1 MIGYNTAIV
10 LAGTS
15 LLGANAGLVGS
26 FAVLRRR
33 ALLGDTLAHAALP
46 GLCLG
51 FLALGQRSLPAMLAG
66 ALLSGVTGI
75 SIVALLR
82 RFTRL
87 KDDAALGIVLS
98 LSFGLGLA
106 LLRWIQ
112 TSAAGGSKSGIANYI
127 FGTAAGMIA
136 DDLKLIAGVSLLS
149 LVAVALLYKEFR
161 LVTFDAGFARVQG
174 WPDTLLDFL
183 VMALVA
189 TSVIVGLPA
198 VGVVLTA
205 ALLILP
211 AAAARLWTQRLG
223 YLLLLAAV
231 FGAAIGAAGT
241 AASITIAGLPTGP
254 LIVLAGAAVFLF
266 SLMFASRRG
275 VLARLSAERHMR
287 QRVAAQTLLRV
298 MFELSEADLPARPPI
313 AVAALARGCGWSP
326 AQFARQLRQAER
338 FGLAE
343 SPAPHAWRLTGAGF
357 ARAERVARG
366 YRLWCKLLTEQPES
380 STLMSELDLE
390 AIDQMLPTEIVR
402 ELEGKLRPS
411 LRW

>member
-15 LLGANAGLVGS
+15 LLGANAGLIGS

-51 FLALGQRSLPAMLAG
+51 FLALGHRSLPAMLAG
-66 ALLSGVTGI
+66 ALASGVTGI
-75 SIVALLR
+75 AIVAGLR
-82 RFTRL
+82 RFTRI

-112 TSAAGGSKSGIANYI
+112 TSASGGSKSGIANYI

-136 DDLKLIAGVSLLS
+136 DDVKLIAGVSLFS
-149 LVAVALLYKEFR
+149 LLAVFLFYKEFR

-174 WPDTLLDFL
+174 WPATLLDFL

-189 TSVIVGLPA
+189 ASVIVGLPA

-211 AAAARLWTQRLG
+211 AAAARLWTERLG
-223 YLLLLAAV
+223 VMLLLAAV
-231 FGAAIGAAGT
+231 FGAAIGASGT
-241 AASITIAGLPTGP
+241 AISVGMAGLPTGP
-254 LIVLAGAAVFLF
+254 LIVLTGAAVFFF

-275 VLARLSAERHMR
+275 VLARLAADREMR
-287 QRVAAQTLLRV
+287 QRVTDQTLLRV
-298 MFELSEADLPARPPI
+298 IFELSEADLPARPPI
-313 AVAALARGCGWSP
+313 AAAAIARSCASSP
-326 AQFARQLRQAER
+326 ARLERQLRRAARIDWIE
-338 FGLAE
+338 
-343 SPAPHAWRLTGAGF
+343 PAGADAWRFTSSGLD
-357 ARAERVARG
+357 RAARVARG
-366 YRLWCKLLTEQPES
+366 YRLWRALLTEQPES
-380 STLMSELDLE
+380 ASLMSELDLE
-390 AIDQMLPTEIVR
+390 VIDRMLPAETVR
-402 ELEGKLRPS
+402 ELETKMKV
-411 LRW
+411 

>member
-66 ALLSGVTGI
+66 ALVSGVAGI
-75 SIVALLR
+75 CVVALLR
-82 RFTRL
+82 RLTRL

-98 LSFGLGLA
+98 CSFGLGLA

-112 TSAAGGSKSGIANYI
+112 TSATGGSKSGIANYI

-136 DDLKLIAGVSLLS
+136 DDLRLITGASALS

-161 LVTFDAGFARVQG
+161 LVTFDADFARVQG
-174 WPDTLLDFL
+174 WPATALDFL

-189 TSVIVGLPA
+189 MSVIVGLPA

-211 AAAARLWTQRLG
+211 AAAARLWTERLG
-223 YLLLLAAV
+223 LMLLLAAI

-241 AASITIAGLPTGP
+241 AASITLAGLPTGP

-266 SLMFASRRG
+266 SLLFARRRG
-275 VLARLSAERHMR
+275 VLARLTAEHHMR
-287 QRVAAQTLLRV
+287 QRVAEQTLLRV
-298 MFELSEADLPARPPI
+298 IFDLSEADLPARPPI
-313 AVAALARGCGWSP
+313 AVAALAKRCAWSP
-326 AQFARQLRQAER
+326 AQLEGKLQRAARL
-338 FGLAE
+338 GLIE
-343 SPAPHAWRLTGAGF
+343 SPAPNAWRLTELGF

-366 YRLWCKLLTEQPES
+366 YRLWRQLLTEQPES
-380 STLMSELDLE
+380 SALMSELDLE
-390 AIDQMLPTEIVR
+390 AVDQLLPEETVR
-402 ELEGKLRPS
+402 EFEEKLR
-411 LRW
+411 L